1 MEKLSKKKKMSY
13 KIIGKY
19 INELDFKIPDPKTF
33 FSLAKDIS
41 NYKINIDIKSNQIE
55 EKIIDVK
62 TTLRLIPIRK
72 ELKAINTKI
81 VFSTIIEISNRL
93 DKKEIEQIILVK
105 VPTEIYPQLRKIF
118 IYVFENSG
126 FKDIK
131 ISSAVDFQK
140 LLNLKKIQ

>member
-1 MEKLSKKKKMSY
+1 MSY
-13 KIIGKY
+13 KIVAKY
-19 INELDFKIPDPKTF
+19 LKDINFKIPNSKSF
-33 FSLAKDIS
+33 FFLTKNIS
-41 NYKINIDIKSNQIE
+41 NYKINIDIKSDQIE

-62 TTLRLIPIRK
+62 TTLKLIPIRK

-131 ISSAVDFQK
+131 ISSTVDFQK